1 MKAFLGAVLTVGII
15 AVTPVAPA
23 FAQDRNQTLADIRQ
37 ELSVLY
43 VEIQTLKRELSTTGA
58 AGGVVAGGNATDR
71 LNAIE
76 GELARLIGKT
86 EELEFRINRVVT
98 DGTNRIGDLEFRLC
112 ELETGCD
119 LAQAG
124 QGGTLGG
131 GDLPS
136 GPTPVVVPDAGG
148 TQLAVGEEADFTA
161 AMQALNS
168 GDFDDAASRFQAFT
182 QTYTGGPLTG
192 EAHYHRGEALEA
204 MGQVSDAAR
213 AYLTSFSG
221 APDGARAPDALYKLG
236 TSLGALGQTQ
246 EACVTLAE
254 VNVRFPGNPAGA
266 DAEAAR
272 QGLGCP

>member
-1 MKAFLGAVLTVGII
+1 MKALLGAVLTAGII
-15 AVTPVAPA
+15 AVTPAL
-23 FAQDRNQTLADIRQ
+23 AQDRSQTLADIRQ

-43 VEIQTLKRELSTTGA
+43 VEIQSLKRELSTTGA

-86 EELEFRINRVVT
+86 EELEFRIGQVVA

-112 ELETGCD
+112 ELEEGCD
-119 LAQAG
+119 LSQAG

-131 GDLPS
+131 GDLP
-136 GPTPVVVPDAGG
+136 TAPVTVLPVEPDGG
-148 TQLAVGEEADFTA
+148 QMAIGEQADFDA
-161 AMQALNS
+161 AMDTLAE
-168 GDFDDAASRFQAFT
+168 GGFEDAAAMFARFT
-182 QTYTGGPLTG
+182 ETYPGGPLAG
-192 EAHYHRGEALEA
+192 QAHYHRGEALEA
-204 MGQVSDAAR
+204 LGEVSDAAR

-236 TSLGALGQTQ
+236 TSLGALGQVQ

-254 VNVRFPGNPAGA
+254 VGVRFPGSPAQA
-266 DAEAAR
+266 DAEVAR
-272 QGLGCP
+272 QGLSCP

>member
-1 MKAFLGAVLTVGII
+1 MKALLGAVLTAGII
-15 AVTPVAPA
+15 AATPVL
-23 FAQDRNQTLADIRQ
+23 AQDRSQTLADIRQ

-86 EELEFRINRVVT
+86 EELEFRINQVVS

-112 ELETGCD
+112 ELEEGCD
-119 LAQAG
+119 LSQAG

-131 GDLPS
+131 GDLP
-136 GPTPVVVPDAGG
+136 TAPVAVVPAEPDGG
-148 TQLAVGEEADFTA
+148 QMAVGEQADFDA
-161 AMQALNS
+161 AMATLS
-168 GDFDDAASRFQAFT
+168 EGGFEDAAGMFARFT
-182 QTYTGGPLTG
+182 ETYPGGALAG
-192 EAHYHRGEALEA
+192 QAHYHRGEALEA
-204 MGQVSDAAR
+204 MGEVSDAAR

-236 TSLGALGQTQ
+236 TSLGALGQVQ

-254 VNVRFPGNPAGA
+254 VGVRFPGSTAQA

-272 QGLGCP
+272 QGLSCP